1 MNKIVTISGGGQY
14 ILYKNIGW
22 CKSCETQYECE
33 HKLFIIECLCKGCI
47 VSGGITT
54 AAKVY
59 GPCAENIS
67 IWKNVETSELISNS
81 ELLAIRNGLNT

>member
-1 MNKIVTISGGGQY
+1 MNKIVTVGSDQY

-22 CKSCETQYECE
+22 CKSCETHYECE
-33 HKLFIIECLCKGCI
+33 HKLFIIECYCKGCI

-59 GPCAENIS
+59 GASAYNIS
-67 IWKNVETSELISNS
+67 IWKNMETGELITNS
-81 ELLAIRNGLNT
+81 QLLALRNGLNS